1 MIEIREDDLSGRAT
15 LELVELHLRA
25 MHASS
30 PPGHVFALDTSGLR
44 RDDVTVWTAWIDG
57 EIAGMVALRRLSE
70 GASEV
75 KSMRTH
81 PRHLRRGVAAR
92 LLDHLIAEARARG
105 TRRLLLETGSGPAF
119 DAAIALYV
127 RRGFVPTE
135 AFGEYEKSAFNQF
148 FALELAS
155 E

>member
-25 MHASS
+25 MHESS

-57 EIAGMVALRRLSE
+57 EIAGMVALRRLNE
-70 GASEV
+70 DASEV

-105 TRRLLLETGSGPAF
+105 TRRLLLETGSGQAF

-148 FALELAS
+148 FALDLAS

>member
-25 MHASS
+25 MHESS

-57 EIAGMVALRRLSE
+57 EIAGMAALRRLAD

-81 PRHLRRGVAAR
+81 PRHLRRGVAAC
-92 LLDHLIAEARARG
+92 LLDRLIAEARARG
-105 TRRLLLETGSGPAF
+105 SKRLLLETGSGPAF
-119 DAAIALYV
+119 EAAIALYV

-148 FALELAS
+148 FALDLTDE
-155 E
+155 